1 MAFYTSI
8 RIVISVSFNFLY
20 GRSIHKLVFSS
31 ISRSLIRITTLAKNF
46 TLEFLSSVDGK
57 NMLTRETSKT
67 FLMKTLVFGHLD
79 FFSRENFSQTSWTS
93 LWIIWHCFDFTSVG
107 WIHRQWSMSNCRIT
121 NFAIDFFIESNINL
135 QFVIQG
141 FAARFTG
148 ETFLVKRDSLFDD
161 FFSLK

>member
-1 MAFYTSI
+1 
-8 RIVISVSFNFLY
+8 
-20 GRSIHKLVFSS
+20 
-31 ISRSLIRITTLAKNF
+31 
-46 TLEFLSSVDGK
+46 
-57 NMLTRETSKT
+57 
-67 FLMKTLVFGHLD
+67 
-79 FFSRENFSQTSWTS
+79 
-93 LWIIWHCFDFTSVG
+93 
-107 WIHRQWSMSNCRIT
+107 MSNCRIT